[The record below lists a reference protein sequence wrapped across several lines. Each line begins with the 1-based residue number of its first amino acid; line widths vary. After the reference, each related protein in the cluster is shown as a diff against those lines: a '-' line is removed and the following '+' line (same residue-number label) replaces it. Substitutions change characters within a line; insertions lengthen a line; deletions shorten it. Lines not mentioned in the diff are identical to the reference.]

1 MVLMLIFDADKTT
14 LVIILEYKKNE
25 ILRTTEIIIRSRK
38 RNQWT
43 FKSKQKNT
51 KSPKWRKYLI
61 RNK

>member
-38 RNQWT
+38 RNQ
-43 FKSKQKNT
+43 
-51 KSPKWRKYLI
+51 
-61 RNK
+61 